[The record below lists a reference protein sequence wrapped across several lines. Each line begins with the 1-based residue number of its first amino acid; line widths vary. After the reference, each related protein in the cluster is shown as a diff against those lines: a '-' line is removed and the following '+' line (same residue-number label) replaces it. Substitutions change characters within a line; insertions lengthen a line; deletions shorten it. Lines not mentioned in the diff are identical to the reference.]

1 MEIRLVGLT
10 KEFPGD
16 PKRNIPDT
24 VAVDKLSITIK
35 DGELLGLLGPSGC
48 GKSTTLYMLAGL
60 SEPTGGEI
68 WFDDEDVT
76 HLAPEK
82 RGIGLVF
89 QNYALY
95 PHMTVYK
102 NIAFP
107 LTNLKVEENEKSFA
121 CIEYKTI
128 IDILKDPLKVK
139 NIILGSAVEEK
150 GNKFLSFIKSK
161 MSKKGGYVHRNHA
174 DDENYEADKDE
185 QNTPVENE
193 LIVKKAYAVNDLC
206 EEYKISKYVAEKL
219 FKLNFQSMTEEEVT
233 ANTEIIVNEYTTK
246 LEDEIEK
253 IEAKGNDVNDKY
265 EIVRNGIVNKINR
278 RMTKDEIDACVRE
291 AARLVQIQDYLDRK
305 PSELSGGQQQRV
317 AIARALVKKPRV
329 LLLDEPLS
337 NLDARLRIQTREEI
351 RRIQQRTK
359 ITTVFVTHDQEEA
372 MSICDDIVLM
382 EHGKQ
387 KQMNHPQDVYRDPD
401 CLFVAKFLGNPP
413 INVFEGTVQNNAIF
427 IGKDKVFT
435 SKKTLKDGPIYV
447 GIRPEGFLLDKEAPE
462 EEKTLTLNCS
472 EVVTMGRDLSLICSS
487 PYLVGERIKIIIDSD
502 IDAKIGD
509 IKFAVR
515 PTKIYAF
522 DHNTQERI
530 YL

>member
-10 KEFPGD
+10 KKFPGD
-16 PKRNIPDT
+16 IKRNIAET
-24 VAVDKLSITIK
+24 VAVDNLTITIK

-60 SEPTGGEI
+60 SEPTSGEI

-76 HLAPEK
+76 HLSAEK

-107 LTNLKVEENEKSFA
+107 LANLRIEETLKSFECITYDLIIKLLSDPRRIAGVILDSAVKKEHNKVAKLLKKDKIDENEMVLKKDFA
-121 CIEYKTI
+121 IF
-128 IDILKDPLKVK
+128 
-139 NIILGSAVEEK
+139 A
-150 GNKFLSFIKSK
+150 
-161 MSKKGGYVHRNHA
+161 
-174 DDENYEADKDE
+174 
-185 QNTPVENE
+185 
-193 LIVKKAYAVNDLC
+193 LC
-206 EEYKISKYVAEKL
+206 EEFKISKYVANTL
-219 FKLNFQSMTEEEVT
+219 FFFGLHEAS
-233 ANTEIIVNEYTTK
+233 
-246 LEDEIEK
+246 EDEIDALAQKYIDEYTAK
-253 IEAKGNDVNDKY
+253 LAEAKNKILKTGKTLNEKY
-265 EIVRNGIVNKINR
+265 EILDNDSTVMITRKL
-278 RMTKDEIDACVRE
+278 TKDEIDARVRE
-291 AARLVQIQDYLDRK
+291 AARLVQISQYLDRK

-351 RRIQQRTK
+351 RRIQKETG

-372 MSICDDIVLM
+372 MSICDDIVVM
-382 EHGKQ
+382 ELGKQ
-387 KQMNHPQDVYRDPD
+387 KQMNHPQEVYRDPG

-413 INVFEGTVQNNAIF
+413 INVFEGRIQNNVLY
-427 IGKDKVFT
+427 IGNDKVYT
-435 SKKTLKDGPIYV
+435 SDKTLKDGPVFI

-462 EEKTLTLNCS
+462 EEKTLTLNCK

-487 PYLVGERIKIIIDSD
+487 PYLIGDRIKIIIDSD
-502 IDAKIGD
+502 IDAKVGD

-522 DHNTQERI
+522 DHETQERI